1 MGFGVK
7 SITNLQKESITN
19 LQKDG
24 KKPETY
30 KKELKKEVKKEL
42 KKELKNEVKIE
53 EKKDIEMLQITQEE
67 LINLLIKYKIPVV
80 RDTIIA
86 IKQQPIFYVEK

>member
-24 KKPETY
+24 NKPETY
-30 KKELKKEVKKEL
+30 KKELKKEL
-42 KKELKNEVKIE
+42 KKEVKNEIKIE
-53 EKKDIEMLQITQEE
+53 EKKDIEMLEITQEE

>member
-24 KKPETY
+24 NKPETY
-30 KKELKKEVKKEL
+30 KKEVKK
-42 KKELKNEVKIE
+42 EVKIE

-86 IKQQPIFYVEK
+86 IKQQSIFYVEK

>member
-24 KKPETY
+24 NKLETY
-30 KKELKKEVKKEL
+30 KKELKK
-42 KKELKNEVKIE
+42 EVKIE

>member
-7 SITNLQKESITN
+7 SITN

-30 KKELKKEVKKEL
+30 KK
-42 KKELKNEVKIE
+42 EVKIE

>member
-7 SITNLQKESITN
+7 SITNLQK
-19 LQKDG
+19 DG
-24 KKPETY
+24 NKPETY
-30 KKELKKEVKKEL
+30 KK
-42 KKELKNEVKIE
+42 EVKIE
-53 EKKDIEMLQITQEE
+53 EKKDIEMLQVTQEE

>member
-30 KKELKKEVKKEL
+30 KKELKKEL
-42 KKELKNEVKIE
+42 KKEVKNEVKIE

>member
-24 KKPETY
+24 KKQETY
-30 KKELKKEVKKEL
+30 KKEVKKEL

>member
-7 SITNLQKESITN
+7 SITNLQK
-19 LQKDG
+19 DG
-24 KKPETY
+24 NKPETY
-30 KKELKKEVKKEL
+30 KKELKK
-42 KKELKNEVKIE
+42 EVKIE

-80 RDTIIA
+80 RDTIIS

>member
-24 KKPETY
+24 NKPETN
-30 KKELKKEVKKEL
+30 KKELKK
-42 KKELKNEVKIE
+42 EVKIE

>member
-7 SITNLQKESITN
+7 SITNLQKENITN
-19 LQKDG
+19 LQKDCN
-24 KKPETY
+24 KPETY
-30 KKELKKEVKKEL
+30 KKELKK
-42 KKELKNEVKIE
+42 EVKIE

-80 RDTIIA
+80 RDTIIV

>member
-24 KKPETY
+24 NKPETY
-30 KKELKKEVKKEL
+30 NKELKKEVK
-42 KKELKNEVKIE
+42 NEIKIE

>member
-7 SITNLQKESITN
+7 SITNLQKENITN
-19 LQKDG
+19 LQKDCN
-24 KKPETY
+24 KPETY
-30 KKELKKEVKKEL
+30 KKELKK
-42 KKELKNEVKIE
+42 EVKIE

>member
-7 SITNLQKESITN
+7 SITN

-30 KKELKKEVKKEL
+30 KKEVKK
-42 KKELKNEVKIE
+42 EVKIE

>member
-24 KKPETY
+24 NKPETY
-30 KKELKKEVKKEL
+30 KKKLKK
-42 KKELKNEVKIE
+42 EVKIE

>member
-24 KKPETY
+24 NKPETY
-30 KKELKKEVKKEL
+30 KKEV
-42 KKELKNEVKIE
+42 KNEIKIE

>member
-30 KKELKKEVKKEL
+30 KKELKKEVKKEV
-42 KKELKNEVKIE
+42 KNEIKIE

>member
-24 KKPETY
+24 NKPETY
-30 KKELKKEVKKEL
+30 KK
-42 KKELKNEVKIE
+42 EVKIE

>member
-7 SITNLQKESITN
+7 SITNLQKDCN
-19 LQKDG
+19 
-24 KKPETY
+24 KPETY
-30 KKELKKEVKKEL
+30 KKELKK
-42 KKELKNEVKIE
+42 EVKIE

>member
-24 KKPETY
+24 NKPETY
-30 KKELKKEVKKEL
+30 KKELKK
-42 KKELKNEVKIE
+42 EVKIE

-86 IKQQPIFYVEK
+86 IKQQPIFYVET